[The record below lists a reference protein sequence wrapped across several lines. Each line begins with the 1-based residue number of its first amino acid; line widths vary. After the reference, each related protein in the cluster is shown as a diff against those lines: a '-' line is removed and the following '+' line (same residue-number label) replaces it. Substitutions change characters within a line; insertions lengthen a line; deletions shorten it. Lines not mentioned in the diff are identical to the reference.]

1 MSETHAVTLKLEH
14 TFQCRVTFENV
25 PDAPELLLDEPVPL
39 GAGSGPNAMDL
50 LAAAIGNCLAAS
62 LMFCLKKSRV
72 DSAGIDVRVVTSSD
86 RNEAGRLRVSG
97 VNVELRPSF
106 PDDPKAA
113 RCTALYEDFCTVTQS
128 IRSGFPVT
136 VTVVR

>member
-1 MSETHAVTLKLEH
+1 MSESHAVTLKLEN
-14 TFQCRVTFENV
+14 TFRCHVTFENV
-25 PDAPELLLDEPVPL
+25 PDAPALLLDEPAPL

-72 DSAGIDVRVVTSSD
+72 DSSGIEVRVVASSD

-97 VNVELRPSF
+97 VNVELRPNF